1 MRVRS
6 IGAVVVALAGA
17 VSASAQER
25 GTVEFGGFASAT
37 SFDANLGMNH
47 GWGAGAR
54 IGMYLIPRLSIEF
67 EGGGSSAG
75 RPLGL
80 GNVNVGVLSA
90 RLTVV
95 PLKVGPVSLLVGS
108 GVDHTD
114 TYFVESY
121 GVHGLLGGKVA
132 LARGLALRVD
142 GIASHLSHW
151 KSTNFGLHAGLSVYR
166 QP

>member
-1 MRVRS
+1 MRIRS

-17 VSASAQER
+17 ASASAQER

-37 SFDANLGMNH
+37 SFDTNLGMNN
-47 GWGAGAR
+47 GWGAGGR
-54 IGMYLIPRLSIEF
+54 IGVFLIPRLSIEF

-80 GNVNVGVLSA
+80 RNVNVGVLSA

-95 PLKVGPVSLLVGS
+95 PLKLGRLSVLVGS
-108 GVDHTD
+108 GVDHVD
-114 TYFVESY
+114 TYMLESY
-121 GVHGLLGGKVA
+121 GVHGLLGGKLA
-132 LARGLALRVD
+132 LARGLAFRV
-142 GIASHLSHW
+142 
-151 KSTNFGLHAGLSVYR
+151 GLSVYR